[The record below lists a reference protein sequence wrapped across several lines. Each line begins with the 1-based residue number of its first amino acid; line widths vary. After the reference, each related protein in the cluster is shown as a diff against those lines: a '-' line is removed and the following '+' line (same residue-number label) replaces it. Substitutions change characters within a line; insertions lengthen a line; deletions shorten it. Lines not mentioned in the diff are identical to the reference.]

1 MSAGL
6 LVMPSERE
14 VTVSTKPQSGIVFT
28 QFLASLSG
36 VVKCL
41 GECCRKCALY
51 QLLLAIDWYSM

>member
-1 MSAGL
+1 MLAGL
-6 LVMPSERE
+6 LVTPSERE

-41 GECCRKCALY
+41 GECCRKCASY
-51 QLLLAIDWYSM
+51 